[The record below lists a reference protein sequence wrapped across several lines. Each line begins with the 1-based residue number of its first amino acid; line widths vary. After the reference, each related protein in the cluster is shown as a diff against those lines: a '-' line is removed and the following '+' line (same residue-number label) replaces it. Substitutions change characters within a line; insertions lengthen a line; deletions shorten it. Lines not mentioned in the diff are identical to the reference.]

1 MELTNWY
8 LLFGSM
14 SVMFAAIV
22 LLLPS
27 SRPERQNMDGLV
39 PGRLVHAALWFAT
52 FGTAWVFF
60 YLAVLVKVD
69 PAPWNLWWPVIISAL
84 AGLVTGVVY
93 AEWKDRLETRR
104 NRIITT
110 EWGED
115 ALRAMYGAALALRS
129 SAYCLDD
136 LKVAMD
142 GAAHHV
148 TQFHGAWTDIE
159 DV

>member
-27 SRPERQNMDGLV
+27 SRPEPQNMDGLV
-39 PGRLVHAALWFAT
+39 PGRLVHAAVWFAT
-52 FGTAWVFF
+52 YGVAGIFC
-60 YLAVLVKVD
+60 YLVVMVTVD
-69 PAPWNLWWPVIISAL
+69 PIMGHQYWAAIISMPTGL
-84 AGLVTGVVY
+84 AAATVY
-93 AEWKDRLETRR
+93 VIWKHRLEIRR
-104 NRIITT
+104 NRIIAT

-129 SAYCLDD
+129 TAYSLGD

-142 GAAHHV
+142 SAADGV
-148 TQFHGAWTDIE
+148 TQFRGAWTDIE